1 MDAVKSL
8 PAISFTLNSLVMGLC
23 ICIEKAAKIIIA
35 KSQVVCGNFFF
46 LIKSS
51 LHH

>member
-8 PAISFTLNSLVMGLC
+8 LAISFTFNSLVMGLC
-23 ICIEKAAKIIIA
+23 MCIEKEAKIIIA
-35 KSQVVCGNFFF
+35 KSQVVCEIFF

-51 LHH
+51 LHY